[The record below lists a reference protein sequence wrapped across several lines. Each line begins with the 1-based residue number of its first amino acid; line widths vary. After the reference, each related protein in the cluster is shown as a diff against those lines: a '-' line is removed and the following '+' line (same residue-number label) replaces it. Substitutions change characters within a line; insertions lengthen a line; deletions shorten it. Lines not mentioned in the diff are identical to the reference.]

1 MILFILAQARQ
12 KYLLEKAMTPSYNKT
27 IWQTNN

>member
-12 KYLLEKAMTPSYNKT
+12 KYLLEKAMTPYLIIRRMLAN
-27 IWQTNN
+27 